1 MTVVVSDSMCVGVS
15 SGGPCEGG
23 GSDRDGGDDRD
34 GDGGSF

>member
-1 MTVVVSDSMCVGVS
+1 MCWLS

-23 GSDRDGGDDRD
+23 GSHRDGGDDRD